1 MVFRAYNLIA
11 GMISLTLGLDSV
23 ISTEH
28 NSYSSESV
36 KVIFHNVDSFVLII
50 WKKNLPDNK
59 FKKSI
64 IITKFIWSAIILNI
78 WVEFLFV
85 ENNQA
90 RLISRKVVSK
100 LYQTMNFSTCLKIRL
115 LDLNINILKKMC
127 QMTIQGIFFFR
138 EMLRI
143 AIWHIFCS
151 VKKNSEIRG
160 HSITTWMRGGG
171 ALCPETCDYVRFAY

>member
-1 MVFRAYNLIA
+1 MDRPMVFRAYNLIA

-36 KVIFHNVDSFVLII
+36 KVIFNNVDSFVLII

-64 IITKFIWSAIILNI
+64 IITKFSWSAIILNI

-90 RLISRKVVSK
+90 RLISRKVVSNNEFFN
-100 LYQTMNFSTCLKIRL
+100 LPQNQIASFEYQHPPENVPN
-115 LDLNINILKKMC
+115 DYPGHILFLGK
-127 QMTIQGIFFFR
+127 
-138 EMLRI
+138 
-143 AIWHIFCS
+143 CS
-151 VKKNSEIRG
+151 G
-160 HSITTWMRGGG
+160 
-171 ALCPETCDYVRFAY
+171 